1 MYKLSP
7 KDVCGAKFPSIYQ
20 LRKHRKVA
28 KHQRKNQK
36 TPVAHPDVSQYV
48 TRVMEGIATETTDA
62 VEEEDEADA
71 VNSAS
76 EEEDK
81 AEAGNSSSEEEDGAD
96 AGNSASEEEQIG
108 CAEDTECCIM
118 CGLTEDDDEVGLSAR
133 CALGGFTSLAFL
145 LTIADLRLMTFFLC
159 PECNVCGRVVKR
171 RKLI

>member
-48 TRVMEGIATETTDA
+48 TRVMKGIVTETTDA

-71 VNSAS
+71 GNSSS

-81 AEAGNSSSEEEDGAD
+81 AEAGNSASEEED
-96 AGNSASEEEQIG
+96 AGNYASEEEQIG
-108 CAEDTECCIM
+108 CAEDTERCIM
-118 CGLTEDDDEVGLSAR
+118 MWSC
-133 CALGGFTSLAFL
+133 C
-145 LTIADLRLMTFFLC
+145 
-159 PECNVCGRVVKR
+159 
-171 RKLI
+171 